1 MLSLIYQVRTFMS
14 HYQDEKEEEKKTSA
28 RGRKKSLSQIE
39 IIFKSKQSQIY
50 YAKAYLIVNRD

>member
-1 MLSLIYQVRTFMS
+1 MS